1 MKFEYDLD
9 MGDYRNYLEHYYQN
23 STDFKKTYR
32 NRLGMGIVSLLVL
45 NWFLYQSVPETI
57 VIVIGLVSLLIYI
70 LSLKKLFLYFTIEKD
85 LKKVQSQM
93 FTGHYVAEILDEKI
107 KIQNYEHVHNK
118 DEIEWEKIST
128 IGENDWYYFLYH
140 EKRVSILPITRMPED
155 AQQFIERQ
163 LRTKSQN

>member
-93 FTGHYVAEILDEKI
+93 
-107 KIQNYEHVHNK
+107 
-118 DEIEWEKIST
+118 
-128 IGENDWYYFLYH
+128 
-140 EKRVSILPITRMPED
+140 
-155 AQQFIERQ
+155 
-163 LRTKSQN
+163 